1 MLDVE
6 GRHPAVQE
14 FADAFETGHLPPG
27 LPKDVMAKYADL
39 AQALISLLPDGPCL
53 TRALHDL
60 WRSKNEAVLF
70 AVRLGKKGSG
80 A

>member
-1 MLDVE
+1 MLNTE
-6 GRHPAVQE
+6 GRPPAVQE

-27 LPKDVMAKYADL
+27 LPKDVMVSYAAL
-39 AQALISLLPDGPCL
+39 AQSLVDLLPDGPCL

-70 AVRLGKKGSG
+70 AVRIVKKGQE
-80 A
+80 